1 MFRTKF
7 LFIVLNLLAIGHYS
21 EQLDCMNN
29 GNNDNEDECMKRY
42 KICLFFFVNLKNSN
56 NLQLILRLSLS
67 QLASHIQTNDQ
78 SNQNNNHN
86 MIRMANQK
94 EIEKLWPIIELYR
107 RKLFGSKRNVNRNFQ
122 TQGW

>member
-1 MFRTKF
+1 M
-7 LFIVLNLLAIGHYS
+7 
-21 EQLDCMNN
+21 
-29 GNNDNEDECMKRY
+29 
-42 KICLFFFVNLKNSN
+42 
-56 NLQLILRLSLS
+56 QLILRLSLS

-86 MIRMANQK
+86 LIRMANQK

>member
-1 MFRTKF
+1 
-7 LFIVLNLLAIGHYS
+7 
-21 EQLDCMNN
+21 
-29 GNNDNEDECMKRY
+29 
-42 KICLFFFVNLKNSN
+42 
-56 NLQLILRLSLS
+56 
-67 QLASHIQTNDQ
+67 
-78 SNQNNNHN
+78 